1 MKQVFKLKILNQLIT
16 AFIAA
21 GSLGYI
27 NYWVLEKMDL
37 TSHNNGGGN
46 AYINSVTILCAIPDL
61 IIYLFVRWIVR
72 WFLILINKNDLNS
85 IVPSCIALFFTA
97 LIIICITAHY
107 GKKIVNG
114 IYWIIGFLSTGNVK
128 NGMTPGDPW
137 TLIDVSGRS
146 LVYLYKLNHEPIAYG
161 YGECFSRD
169 PNYSFNLQPAEKDS
183 KQPSYDHV
191 ANCAYYDE
199 IPIPIED
206 FKCKESHIHVN
217 LQQKFIMVI
226 FKIEKTKDK

>member
-1 MKQVFKLKILNQLIT
+1 MFKLKILNQLIT

-46 AYINSVTILCAIPDL
+46 AYITSVAILCAIPDL
-61 IIYLFVRWIVR
+61 IIYLIVRWI
-72 WFLILINKNDLNS
+72 LSLINKNDLNS
-85 IVPSCIALFFTA
+85 IVPSCIALFLTA
-97 LIIICITAHY
+97 LIIICITALF

-114 IYWIIGFLSTGNVK
+114 IYWIIGFLSTGKVK

-137 TLIDVSGRS
+137 TLIDVSGTS
-146 LVYLYKLNHEPIAYG
+146 LVYLYELNHEPIAYG

-191 ANCAYYDE
+191 ANCAHCDK
-199 IPIPIED
+199 IPIQIED